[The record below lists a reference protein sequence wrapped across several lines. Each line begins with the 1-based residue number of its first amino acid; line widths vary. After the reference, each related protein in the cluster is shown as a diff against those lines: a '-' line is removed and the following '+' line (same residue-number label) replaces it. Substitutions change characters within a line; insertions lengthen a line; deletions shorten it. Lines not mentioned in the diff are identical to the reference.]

1 MVKTVCVCPV
11 HRLESNVRPLS
22 FRGWIQDMSGDTSS
36 CLGEWI
42 SFASAL
48 GLANFLGHQFRGV
61 LCPCTTRLP
70 PLQTEVKCH
79 AADLVD
85 LWSFSVLLVTERGL
99 TATWGISVHG
109 KAYPVPHQVLRF
121 TGKKPSLGNKTLR
134 PKTKIKSQKQIELLL
149 ITIKMFEIKKK
160 KRSPLNGINSN

>member
-1 MVKTVCVCPV
+1 MSMVKTVCVCPV

-109 KAYPVPHQVLRF
+109 KAYPVPHQVLLFRLA
-121 TGKKPSLGNKTLR
+121 GPRRQN
-134 PKTKIKSQKQIELLL
+134 P
-149 ITIKMFEIKKK
+149 
-160 KRSPLNGINSN
+160 SPLGIEKEGVLGYGSIALT